1 MQTLTISTFFK
12 TIALVVISTFAINVS
27 ADQNRGGDDRDSR
40 HDQSKSYQS
49 NSRNNEE
56 LVVQF
61 YDKVFNQRLDVKK
74 LAMQYLTEDY
84 IQHNPYVPTGRQ
96 GFIDAIGGYLPLVPD
111 TKWDIKQVITDG
123 DLVVLHIH
131 VHSLSDTGPGTA
143 LVDIFRVCRGK
154 IVEHWDVSQQIPTQM
169 AHNNGMF

>member
-1 MQTLTISTFFK
+1 MKALTIPTFIK
-12 TIALVVISTFAINVS
+12 TIALVIVAAFAISVN
-27 ADQNRGGDDRDSR
+27 ADQNRGGDDKDSR
-40 HDQSKSYQS
+40 HYQSNNQS
-49 NSRNNEE
+49 NSRSNEE

-74 LAMQYLTEDY
+74 LAMQYLAEDY

-96 GFIDAIGGYLPLVPD
+96 GFISAIGGYLPMVPD

-154 IVEHWDVSQQIPTQM
+154 IVEHWDIAQQIPTQM

>member
-1 MQTLTISTFFK
+1 MKNLTILKIIAALTV
-12 TIALVVISTFAINVS
+12 TICALNTN
-27 ADQNRGGDDRDSR
+27 ADQYRGDDRGSDKDNHR
-40 HDQSKSYQS
+40 YQS
-49 NSRNNEE
+49 NSKCNEE

-74 LAMQYLTEDY
+74 IAMQYLTPDY

-96 GFIDAIGGYLPLVPD
+96 GFIDAIGGYLPLIPD
-111 TKWDIKQVITDG
+111 TRWDIKQVITDG

-131 VHSLSDTGPGTA
+131 VHSLSDNGPGAA
-143 LVDIFRVCRGK
+143 LVDIFRVSHGK
-154 IVEHWDVSQQIPTQM
+154 IVEHWDVSQQIPNQM